1 MLNSILMSLPLLTTE
16 NLSVPT
22 PNLKRMG
29 SSSAATCLDCAHQF
43 TVSDGGGFTSH
54 QLRCV
59 SCGRA
64 KDIGFD
70 ELGDLHLRYLK
81 GSATPYTVAFAGEHQ
96 YVREHLDIEPI
107 SSEEYSAGVEAA
119 TTCDCGG
126 ALSFSAPPRCPK
138 CGSLRIEE
146 GPAFIQ
152 YD

>member
-1 MLNSILMSLPLLTTE
+1 MGLE
-16 NLSVPT
+16 N
-22 PNLKRMG
+22 
-29 SSSAATCLDCAHQF
+29 AATCLDCADQF
-43 TVSDGGGFTSH
+43 TVSHGGGFTFH

-59 SCGRA
+59 LCGCA

-81 GSATPYTVAFAGEHQ
+81 GSGTPYTVAFASEHE

-107 SSEEYSAGVEAA
+107 SSEEYYAGVEAA
-119 TTCDCGG
+119 ATCDCGG
-126 ALSFSAPPRCPK
+126 ALSFDAPARCPK

-146 GPAFIQ
+146 GAAFIQ